1 MSLLSL
7 LGCGKKAAP
16 EYPADTLTTRDGTQ
30 ITITFFRHASLSI
43 EVGGKYVYVDPVSG
57 YARYAALPKADVIL
71 ITHSHYDH
79 LDVAAVEAIQ
89 TPQTE
94 ILCDRTSAE
103 AFEMNCYT
111 MRPGS
116 VAAPRDYL
124 KVEAVAAYNTT
135 DGHLQFHPKDR
146 EDCGY
151 ILTVGG
157 TRIYIAGD
165 TEPTPEMKAL
175 KNIDIAFLP
184 VNQPYTMTVDQAIEA
199 VKAIRRRSS
208 IPTTTAKSKRKPT
221 PPSRPRAGRR
231 HRSPYTADGIGR
243 AITRTADK
251 KGRTASPPFSI
262 TKPGRRYFFA
272 SAFFGSAFT
281 LSEAKP
287 LTIFSSLFFV
297 PSYTT
302 VTSFFGRS
310 TCTSFTP
317 LPSDGTLFMIFL
329 TQCSQSMSVVNTV
342 VTVFLLA
349 GFSAAHMPT
358 PITRARQSIKIFFIF
373 VLF

>member
-135 DGHLQFHPKDR
+135 
-146 EDCGY
+146 
-151 ILTVGG
+151 
-157 TRIYIAGD
+157 
-165 TEPTPEMKAL
+165 PEMKAL

-184 VNQPYTMTVDQAIEA
+184 VNQPYTMTVDQAVEA
-199 VKAIRRRSS
+199 VKAIR
-208 IPTTTAKSKRKPT
+208 PAVFYPYHYGEVEEKTDTARLVRELEGVT
-221 PPSRPRAGRR
+221 EVRIRPM
-231 HRSPYTADGIGR
+231 
-243 AITRTADK
+243 
-251 KGRTASPPFSI
+251 
-262 TKPGRRYFFA
+262 
-272 SAFFGSAFT
+272 
-281 LSEAKP
+281 E
-287 LTIFSSLFFV
+287 
-297 PSYTT
+297 
-302 VTSFFGRS
+302 
-310 TCTSFTP
+310 
-317 LPSDGTLFMIFL
+317 
-329 TQCSQSMSVVNTV
+329 
-342 VTVFLLA
+342 
-349 GFSAAHMPT
+349 
-358 PITRARQSIKIFFIF
+358 
-373 VLF
+373 